1 MAALSDAE
9 KATFERNAW
18 FAGLPNALK
27 ARLFKEASRRT
38 LFDGERLYARDG
50 KADAWFGLLRGAI
63 KVGNVTLHGEQ
74 LVLTY
79 LEPGDWVGEL
89 SLIDHLP
96 RSHDGI
102 AQGQTEVLIV
112 PAPVFR
118 ELLAAFPEFPVAL
131 LAMQA
136 KRMRL
141 MFAAIEDLNVL
152 PLEARLAKQVLNL
165 AASYGKRDADG
176 IEIGLRLAQED
187 LAQLLGAS
195 RQRVNRELKAM
206 ERRGVLSA
214 RYGRLRLRDEVLLR
228 AIALGGRK

>member
-1 MAALSDAE
+1 
-9 KATFERNAW
+9 
-18 FAGLPNALK
+18 
-27 ARLFKEASRRT
+27 
-38 LFDGERLYARDG
+38 
-50 KADAWFGLLRGAI
+50 
-63 KVGNVTLHGEQ
+63 
-74 LVLTY
+74 
-79 LEPGDWVGEL
+79 
-89 SLIDHLP
+89 
-96 RSHDGI
+96 
-102 AQGQTEVLIV
+102 
-112 PAPVFR
+112 
-118 ELLAAFPEFPVAL
+118 
-131 LAMQA
+131 
-136 KRMRL
+136 MRL